1 MGILRII
8 TLIIVCVLL
17 TASSLIAGNKPLPG
31 IQEDYEWDDDAII
44 RNQAFHEI
52 KIFEEGSISVSF
64 LGSAKKIGLDKKELT
79 DYLEFQIRVY
89 FVDIK
94 VAKTLKEFFQY
105 TGRQQGGINLR
116 IWISGEDGDDH
127 VAYHLK
133 YKFFNYEYRY
143 HQSRPKGVRVND
155 TIWEHEILEIGLN
168 ENMSDLII
176 ESIDV
181 VIPKLAILFYKI
193 RGKI

>member
-1 MGILRII
+1 MKQWLNILIV
-8 TLIIVCVLL
+8 VCVLL
-17 TASSLIAGNKPLPG
+17 TASSLKAEDKPLPES
-31 IQEDYEWDDDAII
+31 QENYYWDDDTII

-52 KIFEEGSISVSF
+52 KIFEKDSISVSF

-79 DYLEFQIRVY
+79 DYLKFKIRVY

-94 VAKTLKEFFQY
+94 VAKNLREFFKY
-105 TGRQQGGINLR
+105 TGKQQGGISLR
-116 IWISGEDGDDH
+116 IWISGDDYP

-155 TIWEHEILEIGLN
+155 SIWEDEILGIGSK
-168 ENMSDLII
+168 ENMSDLIN
-176 ESIDV
+176 ESIDE
-181 VIPKLAILFYKI
+181 VIPKLAILFYKT

>member
-1 MGILRII
+1 MEIIRII

-17 TASSLIAGNKPLPG
+17 TASSLKAEDKPLPES
-31 IQEDYEWDDDAII
+31 QEYYEWDADAII
-44 RNQAFHEI
+44 RNQAYHEI

-64 LGSAKKIGLDKKELT
+64 WGSAKKIGLDKKELT
-79 DYLEFQIRVY
+79 DYLKFKIRVY

-94 VAKTLKEFFQY
+94 VAKTLKEFFKY
-105 TGRQQGGINLR
+105 TGKQQGGISLR
-116 IWISGEDGDDH
+116 IWISDVDDDYH

-155 TIWEHEILEIGLN
+155 SIWVDEILGIGSK
-168 ENMSDLII
+168 ENMSDLIK
-176 ESIDV
+176 ESIDE
-181 VIPKLAILFYKI
+181 VIPKIAIIFYKA

>member
-8 TLIIVCVLL
+8 TLVVVCILL
-17 TASSLIAGNKPLPG
+17 TASLLKAEDKPLPEN
-31 IQEDYEWDDDAII
+31 QENHYWDDDAII
-44 RNQAFHEI
+44 RNQAFQEI
-52 KIFEEGSISVSF
+52 KAFEKGSITVSF
-64 LGSAKKIGLDKKELT
+64 LGSAKKIGLNKKELT
-79 DYLEFQIRVY
+79 DYLRFRIRVY

-94 VAKTLKEFFQY
+94 VAKTLKEFFKY
-105 TGRQQGGINLR
+105 TGKQQGGINLR
-116 IWISGEDGDDH
+116 IWISGDDYP

-155 TIWEHEILEIGLN
+155 SIWEHEILGIGLK
-168 ENMSDLII
+168 ENVSDLIK
-176 ESIDV
+176 ESIDD
-181 VIPKLAILFYKI
+181 VIPKSAILFYKA

>member
-8 TLIIVCVLL
+8 TLIIICLLL
-17 TASSLIAGNKPLPG
+17 TASSLKAEDNPLPG
-31 IQEDYEWDDDAII
+31 IEEDYEWDDDAVI

-52 KIFEEGSISVSF
+52 EVFEEGSITVSF
-64 LGSAKKIGLDKKELT
+64 LGDAKKTGLNKRVLT
-79 DYLEFQIRVY
+79 DYLKFKTRVY

-94 VAKTLKEFFQY
+94 VAKTLKEFFKY
-105 TGRQQGGINLR
+105 TGKQQGGINLS
-116 IWISGEDGDDH
+116 IWIAGEDDDEH

-143 HQSRPKGVRVND
+143 HQSRPKGIRVND
-155 TIWEHEILEIGLN
+155 SIWEEEILGIGTK
-168 ENMSDLII
+168 ENMSDFII
-176 ESIDV
+176 ESIDT
-181 VIPKLAILFYKI
+181 VIPKLAILFYKA

>member
-17 TASSLIAGNKPLPG
+17 TASSLKAEDKPLPEN
-31 IQEDYEWDDDAII
+31 QEYYEWDADAII

-64 LGSAKKIGLDKKELT
+64 WGSAKKIGLDKKELT
-79 DYLEFQIRVY
+79 DYLKFKTRVY

-94 VAKTLKEFFQY
+94 VAKTLKEFFKY
-105 TGRQQGGINLR
+105 TGKQQGGISLR
-116 IWISGEDGDDH
+116 IWISGDDYP

-155 TIWEHEILEIGLN
+155 SRWEHEILGIGLK
-168 ENMSDLII
+168 ENVSDLIK
-176 ESIDV
+176 ESIDD
-181 VIPKLAILFYKI
+181 VIPKLAILFYRV

>member
-17 TASSLIAGNKPLPG
+17 TASSLKAEDKPLPEN
-31 IQEDYEWDDDAII
+31 QENHYWDDDTII
-44 RNQAFHEI
+44 RNQAFLEI
-52 KIFEEGSISVSF
+52 KTFEKGSITVSF

-79 DYLEFQIRVY
+79 DYLVFKIRVY
-89 FVDIK
+89 FVDIN
-94 VAKTLKEFFQY
+94 VAKTLKEFFKY
-105 TGRQQGGINLR
+105 TGKQQGGINLR
-116 IWISGEDGDDH
+116 IWISGDDYP

-155 TIWEHEILEIGLN
+155 SIWEHEILGIGLK
-168 ENMSDLII
+168 ENVSDLIK
-176 ESIDV
+176 ESIDN
-181 VIPKLAILFYKI
+181 VIPKLAILFYKV

>member
-8 TLIIVCVLL
+8 TLVIVCVLL
-17 TASSLIAGNKPLPG
+17 AASSLKAEDKPLPEN
-31 IQEDYEWDDDAII
+31 QENHYWDDDTII
-44 RNQAFHEI
+44 RNQAFLEI
-52 KIFEEGSISVSF
+52 KTFEKGSISVSF

-79 DYLEFQIRVY
+79 DYLKFRIRIY

-94 VAKTLKEFFQY
+94 VAKNLKEFFKY
-105 TGRQQGGINLR
+105 TGKQQGGINLR
-116 IWISGEDGDDH
+116 IWISGDDDYP

-133 YKFFNYEYRY
+133 YKFFNHEYRY

-155 TIWEHEILEIGLN
+155 SIWEHEILGIGLK
-168 ENMSDLII
+168 ENVSDLIK
-176 ESIDV
+176 ESIDD
-181 VIPKLAILFYKI
+181 VIPKLAILFYKA

>member
-8 TLIIVCVLL
+8 TLIIICVLL
-17 TASSLIAGNKPLPG
+17 TASSLKAEGKPLPEN
-31 IQEDYEWDDDAII
+31 QEGHYWHDDAII

-52 KIFEEGSISVSF
+52 KIFEKGSITVSF
-64 LGSAKKIGLDKKELT
+64 LDSSSKIGLDKKELT
-79 DYLEFQIRVY
+79 DYLIFKVRVY
-89 FVDIK
+89 FVDIS
-94 VAKTLKEFFQY
+94 VAETLKEFFKY
-105 TGRQQGGINLR
+105 TGKQQGGINLR
-116 IWISGEDGDDH
+116 IWISEEDDDNP

-133 YKFFNYEYRY
+133 YKFFNHEYRY

-155 TIWEHEILEIGLN
+155 TMWEHEILEIGLN